1 MSTAKATTDAAAIS
15 KQLDYLARALKGTQD
30 PGSSRTSG

>member
-15 KQLDYLARALKGTQD
+15 KQLDYLARALKGLFTIQ
-30 PGSSRTSG
+30 GVVGV

>member
-15 KQLDYLARALKGTQD
+15 KQLDYLARALKARIACRLT
-30 PGSSRTSG
+30 